1 MVERTIRTE
10 RAYTGRLLAMRVDEV
25 ELESGRRT
33 TREVVEHPG
42 AVGILAWDGARLALV
57 RQWRQPAGAP
67 LLEIPAGT
75 REPDEEPAATAARE
89 LAEEVGLAA
98 GAWETGPEFFTAP
111 GFCTELLSLHL
122 ATDLRIDREA
132 QPEPDEELELEWRT
146 LPEALTAL
154 DSGEIRDAKSVAG
167 ILWLARRLAA
177 DSA

>member
-1 MVERTIRTE
+1 MVERTVRSE
-10 RAYTGRLLAMRVDEV
+10 RAYAGRLLSLRVDEV

-42 AVGILAWDGARLALV
+42 AVGILAWDGTRLALV
-57 RQWRQPAGAP
+57 RQWRQPAGAA

-75 REPDEEPAATAARE
+75 REPGEEPSVTAARE

-98 GAWETGPEFFTAP
+98 GAWETGPAFYTAP

-122 ATDLRIDREA
+122 ATDLHIDREA
-132 QPEPDEELELEWRT
+132 RPEPDEELELEWRT

-154 DSGEIRDAKSVAG
+154 DAGEIRDAKSVAG
-167 ILWLARRLAA
+167 ILWLARRLAGGRG
-177 DSA
+177 